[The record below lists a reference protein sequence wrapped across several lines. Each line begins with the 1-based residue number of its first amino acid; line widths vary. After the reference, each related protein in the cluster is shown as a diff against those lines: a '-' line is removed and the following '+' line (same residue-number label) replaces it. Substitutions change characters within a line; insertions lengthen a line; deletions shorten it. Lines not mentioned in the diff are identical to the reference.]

1 MKADVILRLE
11 TRSEPVVEEIAY
23 VHAVILG
30 RSGLEEF
37 NKLEQTDWVRYTIQ
51 TVELQELLRNS
62 LGLSG
67 GVWLMCTVV

>member
-11 TRSEPVVEEIAY
+11 TRSEPVIEEIAY

-37 NKLEQTDWVRYTIQ
+37 KLEQTDWVRYTIQ
-51 TVELQELLRNS
+51 TVDVIE
-62 LGLSG
+62 
-67 GVWLMCTVV
+67 

>member
-1 MKADVILRLE
+1 MKADVILRME

-51 TVELQELLRNS
+51 TVEVQE
-62 LGLSG
+62 
-67 GVWLMCTVV
+67 

>member
-37 NKLEQTDWVRYTIQ
+37 NKRVRYTIQ
-51 TVELQELLRNS
+51 TVEVQE
-62 LGLSG
+62 
-67 GVWLMCTVV
+67 

>member
-30 RSGLEEF
+30 RSGLEELINLNRQTGCDTLF
-37 NKLEQTDWVRYTIQ
+37 KLWRYK
-51 TVELQELLRNS
+51 ND
-62 LGLSG
+62 
-67 GVWLMCTVV
+67 

>member
-1 MKADVILRLE
+1 LQGGVAKVTSPITGVVMKADVILRLE

-51 TVELQELLRNS
+51 TVEVQE
-62 LGLSG
+62 
-67 GVWLMCTVV
+67 

>member
-23 VHAVILG
+23 VHAVILV
-30 RSGLEEF
+30 RSGLGEF

-51 TVELQELLRNS
+51 TVEVQE
-62 LGLSG
+62 
-67 GVWLMCTVV
+67 